1 MDIGNFS
8 TIIQSISEWVA
19 NCNLVL
25 IVIFICSII
34 GVAVFIERLT
44 YLKKIDLDTSSF
56 IIRIRQV
63 LESGNLSDAIEVCD
77 RVHGAVSNIVK
88 AGLTKHD
95 KPREQI
101 ETAMEMRGMIEI
113 SKMEKNSRIL
123 SIIAHTAP
131 LIGLL
136 GTVLGFIKAFAE
148 MRLSSLVE
156 ISANQIGAAM
166 EYALVTTAAGLVV
179 AIPAVIAYN
188 YIVSRIDGMIVDMQ
202 VTASEVVDL
211 LINRQESY

>member
-1 MDIGNFS
+1 MDIGSFS
-8 TIIQSISEWVA
+8 RIIQSISEWVA

-25 IVIFICSII
+25 IIICMCSIL

-56 IIRIRQV
+56 IIRLRQI
-63 LESGNLSDAIEVCD
+63 LENGNLADAIEVCD
-77 RVHGAVSNIVK
+77 RSRGAVSNIVK

-95 KPREQI
+95 KPRDQI

-211 LINRQESY
+211 LVNRRERY